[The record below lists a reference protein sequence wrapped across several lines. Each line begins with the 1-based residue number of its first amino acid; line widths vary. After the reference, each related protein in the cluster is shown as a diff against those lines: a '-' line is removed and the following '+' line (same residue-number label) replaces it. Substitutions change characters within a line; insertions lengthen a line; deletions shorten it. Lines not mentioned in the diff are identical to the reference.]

1 MEQIGILRQTGE
13 SFKEVAE
20 ALRDRMGI
28 LGGYGTIPPD
38 CQCFTVEAMGWDDCH
53 TIAICT
59 AVEWDWQALRA
70 FAMVDEGPL
79 EDADWQERGPAEMG
93 DTVDAVFYLAS
104 RGRLKLRLVERE
116 TAGPENDETFAV
128 AVDPS

>member
-1 MEQIGILRQTGE
+1 MLHSGGHGPGRLPHHRH
-13 SFKEVAE
+13 
-20 ALRDRMGI
+20 LHRR
-28 LGGYGTIPPD
+28 LGGLAG
-38 CQCFTVEAMGWDDCH
+38 
-53 TIAICT
+53 
-59 AVEWDWQALRA
+59 ALGLRL
-70 FAMVDEGPL
+70 VDEGPL
-79 EDADWQERGPAEMG
+79 EDADWQERGTAEMG

>member
-1 MEQIGILRQTGE
+1 M
-13 SFKEVAE
+13 
-20 ALRDRMGI
+20 
-28 LGGYGTIPPD
+28 TIPPD

-70 FAMVDEGPL
+70 FARVDDGPL
-79 EDADWQERGPAEMG
+79 EDADWQELDPVVIG
-93 DTVDAVFYLAS
+93 DVVDAVLYLAS
-104 RGRLKLRLVERE
+104 QGRLNLRLVEWE
-116 TAGPENDETFAV
+116 AAGPEDGETFAV